1 MGEWDFQS
9 DIDRHVEARRI
20 ALAILELEEGA
31 GQQEIK
37 KAFRRAALA
46 NHPDRNPDDLE
57 AERRFIAALHA
68 YRHLSGD
75 TSVEATLRGMKKR
88 PRPAKGVAGYDLS
101 NDWGFF
107 LWWRDRYF

>member
-1 MGEWDFQS
+1 MGDWDFQG

-20 ALAILELEEGA
+20 ALTILELKEGA
-31 GQQEIK
+31 SREEIK
-37 KAFRRAALA
+37 RAFRRAALA
-46 NHPDRNPDDLE
+46 SHPDRNPDDPE

-68 YRHLSGD
+68 YAYLSGD
-75 TSVEATLRGMKKR
+75 TSVEATLRGMKTG
-88 PRPAKGVAGYDLS
+88 AHQAEKGTGYDLS